1 MHHEST
7 GNSQSTFVSVFTIK
21 RPKGMSAARARGLLI
36 VKTLNKCIL
45 SSLVSNLFLDRQSMY
60 FCTQAKPCHAY
71 YSCISRC
78 EEKKITWTISC
89 VNFAALSLLKHP
101 SLVWS
106 QTLNWQ
112 KMASFFRCLQMLPA
126 MPQARQRDTDDTLT
140 YIVYPQK
147 RKKGCFMERRSWHL
161 AVRVMNF
168 GQLKLSLI
176 VDAPEHLLF

>member
-89 VNFAALSLLKHP
+89 VNFAALSLLKTP
-101 SLVWS
+101 ALSMESNFTWIEDGEFF
-106 QTLNWQ
+106 QIFTDA
-112 KMASFFRCLQMLPA
+112 ASDALGSTKRC
-126 MPQARQRDTDDTLT
+126 RRLT
-140 YIVYPQK
+140 RYVYPQK
-147 RKKGCFMERRSWHL
+147 CKKGYGKTVVNLHL
-161 AVRVMNF
+161 RFRVMNV

-176 VDAPEHLLF
+176 VDTPVHLLF